1 MNLKLTFPLLAALM
15 LSSCQLW
22 RVAPDTAA
30 ELQLR
35 LDSMAADYTRHLPS
49 GAGIAMAVVADGD
62 VIAQVTRG
70 TAAPMS
76 DSAVDAQTLF
86 PLLSASKM
94 ITAIAVMQA
103 IESGLLRL
111 DQPAAELV
119 DSLPAAWQEITVE
132 QLLNHQDGIA
142 DGYRHPEM
150 EAMEPPVR
158 EQISRRKYLE
168 FAADLPPRFAPGAKT
183 AYGQTGFVLLSMVLE
198 AVYGQPFEEIVQTR
212 IFSPAG
218 MSRTYFTSWSTRIGA
233 YVPAVYE
240 ADGDSYR
247 AVRLEY
253 TYPDYAT
260 AAITSCLE
268 DLIKLMQ
275 ALQTRTLLSE
285 ASPERLWA
293 GAFDGGDFSYGM
305 ERITHQGEVS
315 AGHSGGSSVV
325 LSYLHRPRMSVISL
339 SNVSDQK
346 VLRLGYHTIYL
357 TIRYAHEQP

>member
-1 MNLKLTFPLLAALM
+1 MNLKPLFPLLTALL

-35 LDSMAADYTRHLPS
+35 LDSMATVYTRHLPFD
-49 GAGIAMAVVADGD
+49 AGVAMAVVADGEA
-62 VIAQVTRG
+62 IAQVTRG
-70 TAAPMS
+70 TAVPMS
-76 DSAVDAQTLF
+76 DSAVHAQTLF
-86 PLLSASKM
+86 PLASASKM

-103 IESGLLRL
+103 IESGQLRL

-150 EAMEPPVR
+150 DAMEPSVR
-158 EQISRRKYLE
+158 ERISRRKYLE

-198 AVYGQPFEEIVQTR
+198 SVYGQPFEEMVESR
-212 IFSPAG
+212 IFGPAG
-218 MSRTYFTSWSTRIGA
+218 MERTYFATWSTRIGA
-233 YVPAVYE
+233 YVPAQYE

-247 AVRLEY
+247 TVRLEY

-275 ALQTRTLLSE
+275 ALHNRTLLSE
-285 ASPERLWA
+285 ASLERLWA
-293 GAFDGGDFSYGM
+293 GPFGGGDFSYGM
-305 ERITHQGEVS
+305 ERITHRGEVS
-315 AGHSGGSSVV
+315 TGHSGGWSVV
-325 LSYLHRPRMSVISL
+325 LSYLHRPRMSVISI
-339 SNVSDQK
+339 SNISDQK
-346 VLRLGYHTIYL
+346 ILRLGYHATYL
-357 TIRYAHEQP
+357 TIRYAQEQP